1 MGLQNVYGFIYN
13 FNLVLCLSLLPHF
26 YVKDPAQYETLDLGM
41 SNKTLTIEIIDNGTS
56 SVCSQTFVEQK
67 AYSLILYPAA
77 SKIECKLV
85 SQLLKLYFQKNVQ

>member
-1 MGLQNVYGFIYN
+1 M
-13 FNLVLCLSLLPHF
+13 
-26 YVKDPAQYETLDLGM
+26 
-41 SNKTLTIEIIDNGTS
+41 IEIIDNGTS